1 MIRAVSIHR
10 RRRNRSSSMPHR
22 RLMAT
27 NSASTDAGTSTR
39 SNASGSDVD
48 PRALSRSHLPLQVT
62 KSASKLGPRSSTHN
76 APSAVARLRSAAL
89 RSAEGSGSEVD
100 LATMPSRRSRGRLK
114 SAQYRKSID
123 FPTAVMQVAR
133 RASAIRGG
141 EVATLSSTPTHDAE
155 QKPEN
160 QRKKATVTEPDHAV
174 FRLALP
180 RVTVEGKRSLDASPT
195 SSSSTVNSNAYNNS
209 PHRRRVVDV
218 SDHKTC
224 ALLMTK
230 MKENSARSGSPL
242 SGSQLVF

>member
-1 MIRAVSIHR
+1 MEGIEEEEVDTED
-10 RRRNRSSSMPHR
+10 PKP
-22 RLMAT
+22 LPDVVLTAT
-27 NSASTDAGTSTR
+27 ERKEEEGA
-39 SNASGSDVD
+39 
-48 PRALSRSHLPLQVT
+48 PL
-62 KSASKLGPRSSTHN
+62 
-76 APSAVARLRSAAL
+76 
-89 RSAEGSGSEVD
+89 SEVD

-209 PHRRRVVDV
+209 PHRRRYVLGMPCFYGTLIVYGTFTSTSPPHIIV
-218 SDHKTC
+218 S
-224 ALLMTK
+224 
-230 MKENSARSGSPL
+230 L
-242 SGSQLVF
+242 S